1 MSTFEKRAGFASKM
15 GALFAIIGSAVGLGN
30 LWRFPYMVGQ
40 NGGAAFIFIYLIFAI
55 GLCVPLMAAEILVG
69 RRGRSHTAGSFK
81 AIDKEGKFYY
91 VGYLGIIASFVV
103 LSFYSVVGGW
113 VLNYLFKSI
122 TFSFSGL
129 TSNELTNHFNNLVT
143 APIRPLMLHLLFM
156 ALTAG
161 VVILGVEK
169 GIEKTSK
176 FFMPVLF
183 ILIIILAIRS
193 LTLENASKGVEFL
206 FKLDFSKVT
215 IETLFEALGQAFF
228 SLSLGLGCI
237 MTYGSYMRKDANIV
251 KSSFIVSISDTL
263 FALIAGLAIIP
274 AVFSFNLEPTAGP
287 GLVFIVLPEI
297 FSKLVG
303 GEFFQI
309 IFFFVLFI
317 AAITSSISLLEVVV
331 SYVVEEYKLS
341 RRKATLITSLS
352 ISFVGCLCSL
362 SWGVLSDFTIAGM
375 NLFNFMD
382 STASNIMLPLG
393 SIGIAIFVGW
403 RMKKKDFLDELSN
416 GGKIKILF
424 RPFIEV
430 IIKFIAP
437 IAISLILLRYLLW

>member
-1 MSTFEKRAGFASKM
+1 MSWTPNCG
-15 GALFAIIGSAVGLGN
+15 
-30 LWRFPYMVGQ
+30 
-40 NGGAAFIFIYLIFAI
+40 
-55 GLCVPLMAAEILVG
+55 PLL
-69 RRGRSHTAGSFK
+69 
-81 AIDKEGKFYY
+81 
-91 VGYLGIIASFVV
+91 
-103 LSFYSVVGGW
+103 
-113 VLNYLFKSI
+113 LNEVK
-122 TFSFSGL
+122 
-129 TSNELTNHFNNLVT
+129 
-143 APIRPLMLHLLFM
+143 
-156 ALTAG
+156 
-161 VVILGVEK
+161 
-169 GIEKTSK
+169 
-176 FFMPVLF
+176 F

-352 ISFVGCLCSL
+352 ISFVGCFKRHL
-362 SWGVLSDFTIAGM
+362 VLTSAQ
-375 NLFNFMD
+375 
-382 STASNIMLPLG
+382 
-393 SIGIAIFVGW
+393 
-403 RMKKKDFLDELSN
+403 
-416 GGKIKILF
+416 
-424 RPFIEV
+424 
-430 IIKFIAP
+430 
-437 IAISLILLRYLLW
+437 